1 MIYPCVVILVAFG
14 ILSFIMIV
22 VIPKFKQIFQDFGM
36 KLPKIT
42 QTLLDISDFM
52 VDFFWIVPVVLV
64 GLFILWKLVRLHR
77 TGRFVT
83 DWIKLHLPIIGKI
96 IQKTVIARTTRT
108 LGTLVSSGVPILESL
123 SIVKETANNAVY
135 ERMYQRVFESIRE
148 GETIAQPMKESRLM
162 DDMVVNMV
170 DVGEETGDLDKML
183 YKIADYYDEE
193 VDVAVQSLVKL
204 LEPLM
209 VVFLGVCV
217 GFIVIALFYPMLSI
231 LEKLSGGA
239 GA

>member
-1 MIYPCVVILVAFG
+1 
-14 ILSFIMIV
+14 
-22 VIPKFKQIFQDFGM
+22 
-36 KLPKIT
+36 
-42 QTLLDISDFM
+42 
-52 VDFFWIVPVVLV
+52 
-64 GLFILWKLVRLHR
+64 
-77 TGRFVT
+77 
-83 DWIKLHLPIIGKI
+83 
-96 IQKTVIARTTRT
+96 
-108 LGTLVSSGVPILESL
+108 
-123 SIVKETANNAVY
+123 
-135 ERMYQRVFESIRE
+135 
-148 GETIAQPMKESRLM
+148 
-162 DDMVVNMV
+162 
-170 DVGEETGDLDKML
+170 ML